1 VAGVE
6 AGRETSDPTRLAWT
20 GVPTTRLMAPDS
32 SQAFAGTSTVSSRI
46 SATATTVGLYA
57 IDTIKLSPQWEVAG
71 GVRWDRFDSEVSNRL
86 TGQAFERVDQMPS
99 WRGALIYKPRVNGS
113 VYFDYGTSFNPS
125 AESLSLTAG
134 NANLPPEENQT
145 FELGSKWDLLQGRMS
160 VRGAVFRTEKSNA
173 RETNP
178 ANANE
183 LVLAGKHRVEGFE
196 LEAGGRLTERWR
208 VVAGYAWMESEV
220 ESSRFFPLSV
230 GYPLANVP
238 RHTLSL
244 WSTLELP
251 RDWEVGGGVRYVGD
265 RTASSTVPLDP
276 VTGRLREVDGY
287 WTLDAMVKYRWSQH
301 LEFQVNVYNL
311 TDNAFY
317 DQVHPGHLVP
327 GSGVSAL
334 FSANFKF

>member
-1 VAGVE
+1 MISLDAPYPVAAAQRQQFRDDG
-6 AGRETSDPTRLAWT
+6 
-20 GVPTTRLMAPDS
+20 
-32 SQAFAGTSTVSSRI
+32 F
-46 SATATTVGLYA
+46 
-57 IDTIKLSPQWEVAG
+57 IKLP
-71 GVRWDRFDSEVSNRL
+71 GVFDPATLDIFRDEI
-86 TGQAFERVDQMPS
+86 TRV
-99 WRGALIYKPRVNGS
+99 
-113 VYFDYGTSFNPS
+113 T
-125 AESLSLTAG
+125 
-134 NANLPPEENQT
+134 
-145 FELGSKWDLLQGRMS
+145 
-160 VRGAVFRTEKSNA
+160 
-173 RETNP
+173 
-178 ANANE
+178 
-183 LVLAGKHRVEGFE
+183 
-196 LEAGGRLTERWR
+196 
-208 VVAGYAWMESEV
+208 MEHN
-220 ESSRFFPLSV
+220 
-230 GYPLANVP
+230 PLANVP